1 MLKTEPFPPPLF
13 PPPEG
18 WKRYLYSCL
27 YLLSYR
33 HFFFKS
39 AGLCSFPSD
48 LLPPLH
54 IFILLLLCKP
64 FKCVLNSRPVSALL
78 VHKYVFNIYLATS
91 DLGLPLPYF
100 LFLCLSTPTKKYSS
114 LLRLWVLL
122 FSCIFFYCLGW
133 GFWVCFFF
141 LYYLPVFLSSLKF
154 LPCWFF
160 SYFSARSP
168 FLPRS
173 IASPLWSFGAFSAQ
187 FFPFA
192 SDFFPIEQL
201 NLKDYRD
208 ILFSVI
214 FYFIRACLLL
224 KSTASLPYT
233 PGRAGMGPKYLLFA
247 KWWESLSP
255 KLVCL
260 HQDQMQT
267 PVWIRTICCSQITN
281 FHSKIICIT
290 HTEGQ

>member
-1 MLKTEPFPPPLF
+1 MLKTEPFPLPLF

-18 WKRYLYSCL
+18 WKRDLYSCL
-27 YLLSYR
+27 CLLSYR

-64 FKCVLNSRPVSALL
+64 FKYVLNSRPVSALL

-100 LFLCLSTPTKKYSS
+100 LFLCLSTPTKKIQFFTLS
-114 LLRLWVLL
+114 LGSAFLL
-122 FSCIFFYCLGW
+122 YFLSF
-133 GFWVCFFF
+133 FFF
-141 LYYLPVFLSSLKF
+141 LYIISCVPLFPHV
-154 LPCWFF
+154 
-160 SYFSARSP
+160 
-168 FLPRS
+168 
-173 IASPLWSFGAFSAQ
+173 SPLLIFFLTFLHVLLFCHAPLPFPFWSFGAFSAQ